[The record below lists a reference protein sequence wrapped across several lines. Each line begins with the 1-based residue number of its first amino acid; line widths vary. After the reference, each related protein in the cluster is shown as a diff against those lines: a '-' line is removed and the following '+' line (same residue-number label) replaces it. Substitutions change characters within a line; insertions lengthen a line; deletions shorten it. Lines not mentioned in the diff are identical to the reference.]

1 VTRDGGQIHADTFWP
16 AMSGDGGVIA
26 FASMASEIAPGEAN
40 DDMDV
45 FARDTRTG
53 VIERISAAADG
64 AGADAWAISPTISP
78 DGRYVGFLSGATNLV
93 PGDVNGVPDS
103 FARDRRT
110 GANELI
116 SVSSDERQ
124 ADGLSGQPVFSADG
138 RYAVFLSQA
147 TNLVPGDTNGRQDV
161 FLRDRVAGTT
171 ERVSVGS
178 AGVQADG
185 DSLEPSV
192 SADGRFVAFES
203 GAENLV
209 PGAGN
214 DHRDV
219 FVRDRRTGTT
229 EVIPAPAG
237 VEVTQPSISADGR
250 MVAYASSGPDAP
262 SQVSVYDRQTR
273 ASTLVSQAASGTGGA
288 DAYTASPRISGDG
301 NYVAFFSFAANLVP
315 GDDGMS
321 DVFVRDLRART
332 TAKVSGGVGG
342 RLGDAYSDFPS
353 ISTDG
358 KYVAFESEATNL
370 VEDDTNGYSDIFVH
384 DRAPGP
390 EARFAVADL
399 RTDGGHGRAPVRITA
414 SVKDVG
420 EVAGTYQALLWIDG
434 AIAGERAVSVRED
447 QTTRVSFEVRDLPR
461 GTHTVRL
468 GPLAG
473 SVTVGR

>member
-1 VTRDGGQIHADTFWP
+1 
-16 AMSGDGGVIA
+16 
-26 FASMASEIAPGEAN
+26 
-40 DDMDV
+40 
-45 FARDTRTG
+45 
-53 VIERISAAADG
+53 
-64 AGADAWAISPTISP
+64 
-78 DGRYVGFLSGATNLV
+78 
-93 PGDVNGVPDS
+93 
-103 FARDRRT
+103 
-110 GANELI
+110 
-116 SVSSDERQ
+116 
-124 ADGLSGQPVFSADG
+124 
-138 RYAVFLSQA
+138 
-147 TNLVPGDTNGRQDV
+147 
-161 FLRDRVAGTT
+161 
-171 ERVSVGS
+171 
-178 AGVQADG
+178 
-185 DSLEPSV
+185 
-192 SADGRFVAFES
+192 
-203 GAENLV
+203 
-209 PGAGN
+209 
-214 DHRDV
+214 
-219 FVRDRRTGTT
+219 
-229 EVIPAPAG
+229 
-237 VEVTQPSISADGR
+237 

-262 SQVSVYDRQTR
+262 SQVSVYDRQTH

-301 NYVAFFSFAANLVP
+301 SYVAFFSFAANLVP

-390 EARFAVADL
+390 EPRFAVADL
-399 RTDGGHGRAPVRITA
+399 HTDGGHGRSPVRITA

-420 EVAGTYQALLWIDG
+420 EVAGTYQAVLWIDG
-434 AIAGERAVSVRED
+434 AVAAERAVPVRKD
-447 QTTRVSFEVRDLPR
+447 QATRVSFEVRDLPR